1 MTTALERL
9 NALPSEEAEARLLSC
24 CGSSEWA
31 RRVAAARPFGSEGEL
46 AQAAD
51 RIWRG
56 LSRADWLEAFAAHP
70 KIGSRVAPGPGQSC
84 GWSREEQRGTD
95 GASTETLASLAAANR
110 DYEGRFGHIFIVC
123 ASGRTAD
130 EMLSLAGQ
138 RLGNDPESEL
148 AIAAEEQRKITRL
161 RLEKL
166 LAPGEK

>member
-9 NALPSEEAEARLLSC
+9 NALSPEEAEARLLSC
-24 CGSSEWA
+24 CGSAAWA
-31 RRVAAARPFGSEGEL
+31 RGVAAARPFRSEGDL
-46 AQAAD
+46 AEAAD

-70 KIGSRVAPGPGQSC
+70 RIGPRVAAGAGHTAA
-84 GWSREEQRGTD
+84 WSREEQRGTD
-95 GASTETLASLAAANR
+95 GASPGTLASLDAVNR
-110 DYEGRFGHIFIVC
+110 EYESRFGHVFIVC

-130 EMLSLAGQ
+130 EMLSLARQ
-138 RLGNDPESEL
+138 RLGNEPGTEL
-148 AIAAEEQRKITRL
+148 ALAAEEQRKITQL